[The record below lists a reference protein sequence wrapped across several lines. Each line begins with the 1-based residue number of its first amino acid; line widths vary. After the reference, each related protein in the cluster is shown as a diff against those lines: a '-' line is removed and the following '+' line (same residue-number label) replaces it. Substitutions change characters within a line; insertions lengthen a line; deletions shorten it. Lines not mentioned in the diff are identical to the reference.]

1 MLTKNKVLQLIDK
14 MPEQFSVEDLM
25 EEMILMEK
33 IQKGMEQSENDEVIP
48 DQELQHRLPEWLR

>member
-1 MLTKNKVLQLIDK
+1 MLTKNKVLQVIEK

-33 IQKGMEQSENDEVIP
+33 IQKGMEQSDNDEVVP
-48 DQELQHRLPEWLR
+48 DNELKDHLPEWLR